1 MKTRR
6 FLLRLIAIAAACA
19 ATVTA
24 LAGGQDSYGVWDT
37 PGRYFPGKYFE
48 QKAQFYLKK
57 QDYVEAL
64 RMFELSGYWANKV
77 SQYNA
82 GIMYFNGIGV
92 ATNKPLG
99 AAWLGLAAEGH
110 NTLADAALQA
120 AYAEL
125 SPEQRQQANDLFEQL
140 EPKYGDEVTL
150 PRALKRYSQ
159 DAKVSLFGFG
169 VPGPGSVTTFT
180 GGNHGYDENSA
191 SFVYRMDAQRDA
203 LIAEIRGH
211 VSVGAVQPLNV
222 PEQAKRDASHTPLPD
237 QEPVERRE

>member
-1 MKTRR
+1 MNIRYLVAT
-6 FLLRLIAIAAACA
+6 LSIAALACA
-19 ATVTA
+19 GSVSVRAS
-24 LAGGQDSYGVWDT
+24 GQDSYGAWDS
-37 PGRYFPGKYFE
+37 PARYFPGKYFE

-57 QDYVEAL
+57 HDYVTAL
-64 RMFELSGYWANKV
+64 RMFELSGYWADKV

-99 AAWLGLAAEGH
+99 AAWLGIAAEGH

-125 SPEQRQQANDLFEQL
+125 TPEQRQQASDLFDQL
-140 EPKYGDEVTL
+140 EPKYGDEAAL
-150 PRALKRYSQ
+150 PRALNRYSQ

-169 VPGPGSVTTFT
+169 VTGPGTVTTFT
-180 GGNHGYDENSA
+180 GGNHGYDEDSA

-211 VSVGAVQPLNV
+211 VSVGGVQPLNV
-222 PEQAKRDASHTPLPD
+222 PEQAKRDASHTPLA
-237 QEPVERRE
+237 EPNSQP